1 MATRAPSELTKKC
14 NTHGGQ
20 QTGKTLGY
28 NSSFPIQDHCHSSLP
43 HHWENPPLPHWRK
56 IFHTMR
62 GVRYSEKHSWKKVIL
77 PPVPGAPGT
86 VFCGVFFQGIF
97 PISAYFSEFSGVL
110 FFLDFQVYFSELK
123 EYFFEFYYQNIH
135 TNKNIF
141 INIRV

>member
-43 HHWENPPLPHWRK
+43 HHCIGNTLH
-56 IFHTMR
+56 FHTEGKYSIQL
-62 GVRYSEKHSWKKVIL
+62 GVFDLAKSIVEKVIL

-110 FFLDFQVYFSELK
+110 FFLDFQVYFSELRV
-123 EYFFEFYYQNIH
+123 FFRILLPKYSYQ
-135 TNKNIF
+135 
-141 INIRV
+141 